1 MSIHLL
7 SFLQESVAKRTP
19 NNVDL
24 SLLTVVIPSYCRQD
38 FVVRQFAYWHG
49 SGAAVIIMD
58 GSPQPL
64 ASDLQQAIESFV
76 DITYV
81 HSETSVVERLKRA
94 ADLVKTPYTV
104 LCSDDEFLLFSG
116 LCSAIKLLEQDSEL
130 VACIGQSLNYY
141 LSNHGAKCSYG
152 TGYDTYR
159 YEIRQDHVQDRLNA
173 SMTDYNAATC
183 CAVTRSPVW
192 CRSWGT
198 LHGFTSAY
206 VGELEHAFVV
216 YIWGKLGSVDA
227 VYWMRSHENSP
238 INAVDTNRKLFP
250 EEWWESNKYKA
261 EQVDFISKLGEELIR
276 AQHIDRAK
284 AEAIAINA
292 FDVYLRDQYH
302 LSHSSF
308 YLKCRRF
315 AVNVLNEWLPEIWVD
330 HLKRLR
336 CRLRPTALAT
346 GNFGNLI
353 DLKATKTPLPFL
365 FNDELVVDL
374 SAMEK
379 LIADFYKARSDQSE

>member
-7 SFLQESVAKRTP
+7 SFLQESVAKRRLYNT
-19 NNVDL
+19 DL

-38 FVVRQFAYWHG
+38 FVVRQCAYWHG
-49 SGAAVIIMD
+49 SGATVVIMD

-64 ASDLQQAIESFV
+64 ADDLQMAIESFV

-81 HSETSVVERLKRA
+81 HSETSVAERLKRS
-94 ADLVKTPYTV
+94 ADFVKTPYTV

-116 LCSAIKLLEQDSEL
+116 LCSAIKLLEQDLEL

-183 CAVTRSPVW
+183 LAVTRSPVW
-192 CRSWGT
+192 RRAWGT
-198 LHGFTSAY
+198 LKGFTSAY
-206 VGELEHAFVV
+206 VGELEQAFVI

-238 INAVDTNRKLFP
+238 INAIDTNRELYP
-250 EEWWESNKYKA
+250 EKWWESSKYKA
-261 EQVDFISKLGEELIR
+261 EQLDFISKLSDELIS
-276 AQHIDRAK
+276 AQHIDRSK
-284 AEAIAINA
+284 AEAITINA
-292 FDVYLRDQYH
+292 FNVYLRDQYH
-302 LSHSSF
+302 LSHSSL
-308 YLKCRRF
+308 YLRCRRF
-315 AVNVLNEWLPEIWVD
+315 AINVLDRWLSEIWVD

-346 GNFGNLI
+346 GNFGNLE

-365 FNDELVVDL
+365 FNYALIVEL

-379 LIADFYKARSDQSE
+379 LIADFYKAKSVQSK